1 MPPEQGSADIDIQL
15 RQALQAFDWA
25 RATEIVDQAINA
37 YRSNTASYSP
47 QQLNK
52 MLGDLRRKRQFALLE
67 SMAEAAILHGT
78 DLPRVRRHLSQALL
92 DQGRYVSALH
102 VLQSI
107 LLPPIPES
115 EKTEARG
122 LIGRL
127 YKQWFINPGNQRPVA
142 SVEYLQK
149 AISAYEPDWQ
159 ADRTANYWHGINVC
173 ALLAYAERHGLA
185 AGAAETPRQIATTIL
200 ENVAP
205 EVDDEGVRKG
215 AAWEMATRLEAHLAN
230 PNPQLIDAALRD
242 YLSADGADAFEYA
255 STLRQFEEI
264 WELRDDQEPGATIL
278 RHLRAALLSQL
289 GGEIRVVNPQHARQA
304 LDQPGLHPQLE
315 ALFDNARFRTLP
327 WYRTGLERCDSI
339 ARIEDKVSRR
349 AIGTGWILEGSTLH
363 PKFGNGL
370 LLITNRHVLCPP
382 TGGERTYNPFSGQR
396 IPLPKDAAANFN
408 CPGRRFELEPE
419 VVWTSADFT
428 IDTTIVRLKN
438 PTSDL
443 RPLPLYDDP
452 FTIPENAPLEPQ
464 VFLIGHPGGRDLEF
478 SLENN
483 RVVGVAPPHLR
494 YRAPTEGGSSGS
506 PVFDDGQ
513 WRVVALHHASTKEYN
528 RGVLISEIRKAIDAT

>member
-1 MPPEQGSADIDIQL
+1 MPPEQGSADIDIRL
-15 RQALQAFDWA
+15 KQALQSFDWA
-25 RATEIVDQAINA
+25 RTAEIVNQAIDA
-37 YRSNTASYSP
+37 YRSSTASYST

-52 MLGDLRRKRQFALLE
+52 MLGDLRRKRQFSLLE
-67 SMAEAAILHGT
+67 SMAEAAILEGN
-78 DLPRVRRHLSQALL
+78 DSPRVRRHLSQALI
-92 DQGRYVSALH
+92 DQGRYVSAFH

-107 LLPPIPES
+107 LLQTSPDS
-115 EKTEARG
+115 ERTEARG
-122 LIGRL
+122 LIGRV
-127 YKQWFINPGNQRPVA
+127 YKQWFINPGNKRPVA

-149 AISAYEPDWQ
+149 AISAYEPDWL
-159 ADRTANYWHGINVC
+159 ANRTANYWFGINVC
-173 ALLAYAERHGLA
+173 ALGAYAERHGLA
-185 AGAAETPRQIATTIL
+185 VSAAESPGQIAATIL

-230 PNPQLIDAALRD
+230 PDAKLIDEALRD

-289 GGEIRVVNPQHARQA
+289 GGEIRVVNPQYARQA
-304 LDQPGLHPQLE
+304 LDQPGAHPALE

-349 AIGTGWILEGSTLH
+349 AFGTGWVFEGATLH

-370 LLITNRHVLCPP
+370 YLITNRHVLCPP
-382 TGGERTYNPFSGQR
+382 TGGERTFNPFNGQR
-396 IPLPKDAAANFN
+396 IPMPKDAAANFN
-408 CPGRRFELEPE
+408 SPGWRFEIEPE
-419 VVWTSADFT
+419 VVWSSADFT

-438 PTSDL
+438 PSNDL
-443 RPLPLYDDP
+443 HPLPFYDDP
-452 FTIPENAPLEPQ
+452 FTIPENAPQEPQ

-506 PVFDDGQ
+506 PVFDGDQ
-513 WRVVALHHASTKEYN
+513 WSVVALHHASTREFN